1 MPIVVLTHWTQ
12 KFNTT
17 GDQAFLGITM
27 MLVGVSL
34 VFLVL
39 VLLSLIVGLMSKTIS
54 NKRKSKLENT
64 GPEIMPADK
73 IGARQNEIT
82 PSTDIS
88 TEGVQDPAI
97 IAVIAA
103 AVNAMLSGK
112 TTTEAKAGFRVRRIR
127 RV

>member
-34 VFLVL
+34 VLLILVAI
-39 VLLSLIVGLMSKTIS
+39 SIIVSLMSKTIS
-54 NKRKSKLENT
+54 NKRKSKIEKT
-64 GPEIMPADK
+64 GAEIEPADK
-73 IGARQNEIT
+73 IGARQNELT